1 MEGRINAIVT
11 GGTCGLGKALVKTL
25 LKNGCNV
32 ATFGRR
38 PDLVRTLIEEVGN
51 ASLFA
56 ESCDLTNLEQV
67 SSFLR
72 KATIAFGAQDLI
84 ILNAGELG
92 PTPLKSVKE
101 NSILYFRL
109 VFETNFFS
117 NVWLIKEVLGGR
129 KSPIAIVHV
138 TSDSASNA
146 YAGWGAYSSSKIAMD
161 HLLRIIQADERVNMV
176 TAFSLDPGDMD
187 TEMHRR
193 ALPEDNPDSLK
204 KPEDAAGEVLAEIWK
219 RCGFN
224 VR

>member
-109 VFETNFFS
+109 VFESFHC
-117 NVWLIKEVLGGR
+117 VWIGFVACMRHHAEESVLG
-129 KSPIAIVHV
+129 V
-138 TSDSASNA
+138 
-146 YAGWGAYSSSKIAMD
+146 YSHKMSVFLM
-161 HLLRIIQADERVNMV
+161 H
-176 TAFSLDPGDMD
+176 PGDIVAY
-187 TEMHRR
+187 E
-193 ALPEDNPDSLK
+193 L
-204 KPEDAAGEVLAEIWK
+204 
-219 RCGFN
+219 
-224 VR
+224 